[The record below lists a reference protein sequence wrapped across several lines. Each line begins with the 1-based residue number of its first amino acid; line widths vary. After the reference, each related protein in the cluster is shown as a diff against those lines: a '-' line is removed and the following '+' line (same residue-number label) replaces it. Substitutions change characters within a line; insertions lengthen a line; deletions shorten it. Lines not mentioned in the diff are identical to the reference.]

1 MSTSGAPNDAAQR
14 QFVTKLNQFRSS
26 LDADEQQMLDA
37 MVSAVRQAH
46 DKGDVQVYWFSTGLT
61 ATGVQA
67 PGETTNVWSSYQGT
81 GAFPQ
86 GPFS

>member
-1 MSTSGAPNDAAQR
+1 MSTPGAPNEAKQR
-14 QFVTKLNQFRSS
+14 QFVAKLNQFRSS

-46 DKGDVQVYWFSTGLT
+46 ERGDVQVYWFTSGLSGT
-61 ATGVQA
+61 ATQPYG
-67 PGETTNVWSSYQGT
+67 TTTDVWSGYPGS

-86 GPFS
+86 GPFA